1 MTVYELNR
9 DQLEE
14 LKANYLMEKTDER
27 GESPSWGDLADADNI
42 ISDHEI
48 FAVYDGTEFSN
59 DDFSCSAGQDEDGQY
74 HLEVSGDGDKYNL
87 ASDLRQIADDIENG
101 YYSGIANYGS
111 SWSIEI

>member
-14 LKANYLMEKTDER
+14 LKQNYLTEKMDER
-27 GESPSWGDLADADNI
+27 GESPSWGDLADADSI

-59 DDFSCSAGQDEDGQY
+59 DDFSCSAGQSEYDSF
-74 HLEVSGDGDKYNL
+74 HLEIDGDNEVLNL
-87 ASDLRQIADDIENG
+87 ASDLREIADKLEQGYTNG
-101 YYSGIANYGS
+101 LASYGTN
-111 SWSIEI
+111 WSIE